1 MNKEEILIT
10 LDFCKMVCKYM
21 ETDVKL
27 NPLYGYAINYGEIQ
41 EWSDKYT
48 SICKECMSGENAI
61 AQVADD
67 LTEAMYN
74 FAQIIKKHHVH
85 K

>member
-27 NPLYGYAINYGEIQ
+27 NPLYGYAINYGEID
-41 EWSDKYT
+41 EWVEKYPNL
-48 SICKECMSGENAI
+48 CEDFMVGESKLSE
-61 AQVADD
+61 VADE
-67 LTEAMYN
+67 LVHAMYK
-74 FAQIIKKHHVH
+74 FASMVK
-85 K
+85 